1 MSKKFA
7 EYLWLDGTVPTQQLR
22 SKTRVIEGNKNIS
35 INDFS
40 ICGGVAANKY
50 LNTELRKFIA
60 SKDLNFYQVPL
71 SLCTDNAAMI
81 GWNAIEIMKARKIKL
96 NNYNV
101 RPTPNIL
108 IHEHF

>member
-1 MSKKFA
+1 M
-7 EYLWLDGTVPTQQLR
+7 
-22 SKTRVIEGNKNIS
+22 
-35 INDFS
+35 
-40 ICGGVAANKY
+40 
-50 LNTELRKFIA
+50 
-60 SKDLNFYQVPL
+60 

-81 GWNAIEIMKARKIKL
+81 GWNAIEIMRTRKIKL

>member
-1 MSKKFA
+1 M
-7 EYLWLDGTVPTQQLR
+7 LDSQLKILN
-22 SKTRVIEGNKNIS
+22 SIKLLQKENIK

-50 LNTELRKFIA
+50 LNTELQKLI
-60 SKDLNFYQVPL
+60 STKKLNFHQVPL

-81 GWNAIEIMKARKIKL
+81 GWNAIEYMKTRKTKL

-101 RPTPNIL
+101 RPSPNIL

>member
-1 MSKKFA
+1 LNDFSASFQHTISKVFEIKILNSLA
-7 EYLWLDGTVPTQQLR
+7 QL
-22 SKTRVIEGNKNIS
+22 KKDNIS

-50 LNTELRKFIA
+50 LNTQLRKFIA
-60 SKDLNFYQVPL
+60 SKELNFHQVPL

>member
-1 MSKKFA
+1 VLEIKIINGISLLQK
-7 EYLWLDGTVPTQQLR
+7 
-22 SKTRVIEGNKNIS
+22 KNIK
-35 INDFS
+35 IKDFS

-50 LNTELRKFIA
+50 LNTELKKLI
-60 SKDLNFYQVPL
+60 STKKLNYHQVPL

-81 GWNAIEIMKARKIKL
+81 GWNAIEIMKSRKIKY
-96 NNYNV
+96 NNYNI

>member
-1 MSKKFA
+1 MALLQKENFK
-7 EYLWLDGTVPTQQLR
+7 
-22 SKTRVIEGNKNIS
+22 

-50 LNTELRKFIA
+50 LNEKLQKLVTAKN
-60 SKDLNFYQVPL
+60 LNYHQVPM

-81 GWNAIEIMKARKIKL
+81 GWNAIEIMKTRKIKL

>member
-1 MSKKFA
+1 MIKK
-7 EYLWLDGTVPTQQLR
+7 YNNSSLSLTLL
-22 SKTRVIEGNKNIS
+22 KNNIS

-60 SKDLNFYQVPL
+60 SKELNFHQVPL

-81 GWNAIEIMKARKIKL
+81 GWNAIEIMNARKIKL

>member
-1 MSKKFA
+1 MNTQEDHTFQPLCLHFFQILQLKK
-7 EYLWLDGTVPTQQLR
+7 D
-22 SKTRVIEGNKNIS
+22 NIT
-35 INDFS
+35 INNFS

-50 LNTELRKFIA
+50 LNKELRKFTAI
-60 SKDLNFYQVPL
+60 KELNFLQVPL

-101 RPTPNIL
+101 RPIPNIL

>member
-1 MSKKFA
+1 MLEIKILNSIKLLQK
-7 EYLWLDGTVPTQQLR
+7 E
-22 SKTRVIEGNKNIS
+22 NIK

-50 LNTELRKFIA
+50 LNTELQKLI
-60 SKDLNFYQVPL
+60 STKKLNFHQVPL

-81 GWNAIEIMKARKIKL
+81 GWNAIEIIKARKIVSNK
-96 NNYNV
+96 YNV

-108 IHEHF
+108 VHEHF

>member
-1 MSKKFA
+1 MKDFSASFQHTISKVFEIKILNSLA
-7 EYLWLDGTVPTQQLR
+7 QL
-22 SKTRVIEGNKNIS
+22 KKDNIS

-50 LNTELRKFIA
+50 LNTQLRKFIV
-60 SKDLNFYQVPL
+60 SKELNFHQVPL